1 MAIDKSLRQEYED
14 QDYGLNKVL
23 KYVSA
28 DKDNGYWRD
37 KKNLPINVIPFPFKK
52 SFKEELEE
60 MEKERKRLEKD
71 KKTGTKIIKRLA
83 ERSTPPGPYGTETF
97 GWPEY
102 EDYLDKLKPGAVPLS
117 FPQFMDQLDLSP
129 QDFFGKAPE
138 SEEGLLSLIT
148 PTQRKEIMG
157 MIKAFIN
164 INKERA

>member
-1 MAIDKSLRQEYED
+1 MTVANNIDKRIRYKEGSNKPEHPK
-14 QDYGLNKVL
+14 LN
-23 KYVSA
+23 
-28 DKDNGYWRD
+28 G
-37 KKNLPINVIPFPFKK
+37 NVISIFPIPH
-52 SFKEELEE
+52 
-60 MEKERKRLEKD
+60 ERPWHEDKPADSNGDKRV
-71 KKTGTKIIKRLA
+71 
-83 ERSTPPGPYGTETF
+83 ERSIPPEPYGTETF
-97 GWPEY
+97 GWDY
-102 EDYLDKLKPGAVPLS
+102 YRDYLDKLKPGAVPLS

>member
-1 MAIDKSLRQEYED
+1 MAVVNNIDKRIQYREGSDKPEHPKLNGNIISIFPIPHERPWHED
-14 QDYGLNKVL
+14 KP
-23 KYVSA
+23 A
-28 DKDNGYWRD
+28 DSNGD
-37 KKNLPINVIPFPFKK
+37 KRV
-52 SFKEELEE
+52 
-60 MEKERKRLEKD
+60 
-71 KKTGTKIIKRLA
+71 
-83 ERSTPPGPYGTETF
+83 ERSIPPEPYGTETF
-97 GWPEY
+97 GWDY
-102 EDYLDKLKPGAVPLS
+102 YRDYLDKLKPGAVPLS

>member
-1 MAIDKSLRQEYED
+1 MAAVNNIDKRIRYREGSDKPEHPK
-14 QDYGLNKVL
+14 LN
-23 KYVSA
+23 
-28 DKDNGYWRD
+28 G
-37 KKNLPINVIPFPFKK
+37 NVISIFPIKH
-52 SFKEELEE
+52 
-60 MEKERKRLEKD
+60 ERPWHEDKPADSNGDKRV
-71 KKTGTKIIKRLA
+71 
-83 ERSTPPGPYGTETF
+83 ERSIPPEPYGTETF
-97 GWPEY
+97 GWDY
-102 EDYLDKLKPGAVPLS
+102 YRDYLDKLKPGAVPLS

>member
-1 MAIDKSLRQEYED
+1 MAVVNNIDKRIRYVEGSDKPEHPK
-14 QDYGLNKVL
+14 LN
-23 KYVSA
+23 
-28 DKDNGYWRD
+28 G
-37 KKNLPINVIPFPFKK
+37 NVISIFPIKH
-52 SFKEELEE
+52 
-60 MEKERKRLEKD
+60 ERPWHEDKPADSNGNKRV
-71 KKTGTKIIKRLA
+71 
-83 ERSTPPGPYGTETF
+83 ERSTPPEPYGTETF
-97 GWPEY
+97 GWDY
-102 EDYLDKLKPGAVPLS
+102 YRDYLDKLKPGAVPLS